1 MCGRCVV
8 HVGVWFMCGPCR
20 CVVHVWS
27 MWVTRACQWRCLC
40 QCQYESLIRCQDST
54 ETACE
59 LSAARRTLSLS
70 FQFHRR
76 NDRDAIRRRLATGVD
91 GEYCYCVCDE
101 SSERHAQR
109 RRRRPCSSSSSSL
122 SGFSVDL
129 EVCLVGESPSTSD
142 DRVTWPA
149 SASRALSDA
158 DSQTVIKQL
167 T

>member
-1 MCGRCVV
+1 MRVSD
-8 HVGVWFMCGPCR
+8 GVS
-20 CVVHVWS
+20 VSVS
-27 MWVTRACQWRCLC
+27 MRV
-40 QCQYESLIRCQDST
+40 SLIRCQDST

-158 DSQTVIKQL
+158 DSQMVIKQL